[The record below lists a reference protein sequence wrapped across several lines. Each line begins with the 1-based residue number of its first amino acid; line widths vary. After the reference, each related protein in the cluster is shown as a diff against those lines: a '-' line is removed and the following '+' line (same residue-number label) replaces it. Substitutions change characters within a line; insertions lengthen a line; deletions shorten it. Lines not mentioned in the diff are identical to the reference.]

1 MKTEISAGGVVL
13 RQEGGK
19 KYVAMQQVQDKKAE
33 SSGWFLPK
41 GHIEDGE
48 EKLATAKR
56 ETREEVGAR
65 DLELIKYLGK
75 KERNSRTTGVWKVV
89 HYYLFVTEN
98 EILIPEA
105 TDKDH
110 IAKWIEIKGQDIS
123 PISEQNEIITE
134 AVAVLDSDK

>member
-1 MKTEISAGGVVL
+1 MKTEISAGGVVI
-13 RQEGGK
+13 RQNRNK

-41 GHIEDGE
+41 GHIENE
-48 EKLATAKR
+48 EDKLATAKR

-65 DLELIKYLGK
+65 NLELIKYLGK

-89 HYYLFVTEN
+89 HYYLFVAQN

-105 TDKDH
+105 ADKDH
-110 IAKWIEIKGQDIS
+110 IAKWIEIRGQDIS
-123 PISEQNEIITE
+123 PIPEQNEVITQS
-134 AVAVLDSDK
+134 VAFINKL